1 MGARFYDSYID
12 PSGHG
17 ICDTPGGGPDNP
29 DCQARQEDQSPTL
42 EEILIETLQG
52 MEDVIFDPARIDPIV
67 IPLDDG
73 TTLVIMPVGSDP
85 FEKRSP
91 SQKRG
96 GEILGTLGAI
106 TDLFE
111 FCGIVAGSMADL
123 GAVGDIGVAAIG
135 SALSGDMWFG
145 GRPHPDLPPLVLFG
159 QDVIVATGD
168 LALPWITGG
177 TTAGLTGHPE
187 IGLVVKAATDAA
199 TTVAT
204 GVYDLARSRGSFP
217 TVVNAGFSWQWP
229 PQGYVLVYPGGN
241 QEP

>member
-1 MGARFYDSYID
+1 
-12 PSGHG
+12 
-17 ICDTPGGGPDNP
+17 
-29 DCQARQEDQSPTL
+29 
-42 EEILIETLQG
+42 

-168 LALPWITGG
+168 LALPWTQEELRRDSLG
-177 TTAGLTGHPE
+177 TRKLGWLSKPRQTLRLQSPLE
-187 IGLVVKAATDAA
+187 SMISLEVAA
-199 TTVAT
+199 VFR
-204 GVYDLARSRGSFP
+204 L
-217 TVVNAGFSWQWP
+217 
-229 PQGYVLVYPGGN
+229 L
-241 QEP
+241 